1 MTLSQE
7 QTEQQN
13 NGESKKVK
21 KWYVWRCCES
31 FPISPNTKPAC
42 GHWNIKMSKNELKLK
57 GSDYAQTRGKAG
69 EVNATCYNATC
80 NRKKRLNA
88 DAIGTNVHVV
98 TSRAHAEKLQAH
110 LNSQQEGF

>member
-1 MTLSQE
+1 
-7 QTEQQN
+7 
-13 NGESKKVK
+13 
-21 KWYVWRCCES
+21 
-31 FPISPNTKPAC
+31 
-42 GHWNIKMSKNELKLK
+42 MSKNELRMK
-57 GSDYAQTRGKAG
+57 GEDYAQTRGKAG
-69 EVNATCYNATC
+69 EVNATCYNPTC